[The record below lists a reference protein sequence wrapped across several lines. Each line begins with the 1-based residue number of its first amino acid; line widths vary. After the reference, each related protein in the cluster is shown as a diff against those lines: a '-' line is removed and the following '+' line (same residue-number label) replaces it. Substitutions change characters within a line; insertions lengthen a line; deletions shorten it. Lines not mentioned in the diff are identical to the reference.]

1 MAKEFAKAFYRSV
14 AWKKCRA
21 AYIALRIAIDGGLC
35 EHCREKLGYIVDH
48 IIELTPYNIN
58 DPAIA
63 LNHDNLQYLCL
74 ECHNRKTFGSGN
86 SYILTADGDI
96 QPLPPSK
103 KSWKAIKTPGPQP
116 PKNTQIACVGG
127 VVCGQRKFN
136 ERKIFTW
143 AKSAK
148 IIRKKD
154 RFCAICPTMSA

>member
-96 QPLPPSK
+96 QPLPPLKKIVESHESTGAPTSK
-103 KSWKAIKTPGPQP
+103 EYADRVRGGCSTP
-116 PKNTQIACVGG
+116 
-127 VVCGQRKFN
+127 
-136 ERKIFTW
+136 
-143 AKSAK
+143 AK
-148 IIRKKD
+148 
-154 RFCAICPTMSA
+154 